1 MCYRSRKFLVR
12 TEAAGPEDGRGV
24 SCMRVAAQGSVY
36 PEDRRPAR
44 AFGWPSRAA
53 ATLAALVLAA
63 SVACLPKPL
72 TGARG
77 GERGI
82 TIYAFSVLK
91 EPMEKAVLPGFAA
104 KWKQEHGVDV
114 KFTTSYAGSETIT
127 NQILQGVGAQVGVF
141 SIERDLDRLAKA
153 GFVTSNRKE
162 MPSEGIVNKTPFV
175 ILVRKGNPKGIRDF
189 TDLAKP
195 GVKLIHPDP
204 DGSGG
209 AQWSILAIY
218 GSELAKSKAEVE
230 QARARQVDE
239 GTPPDDAAKSAGEL
253 EPARGQ
259 ARALALLKSVWR
271 NVISTPDSA
280 RAARTQFETGYGD
293 ALITYE
299 LEGLQMK
306 QAGSDIEIVVPRAT
320 IFSEHPAAIID
331 RNVKA
336 EDRPLVEAFVQYLW
350 DEEAQRAFVKYN
362 FRSVTHDEFNDANKE
377 LAHIELPFTVELFG
391 GWQHAYPEVIDGV
404 WRNQVKKK

>member
-1 MCYRSRKFLVR
+1 LRV
-12 TEAAGPEDGRGV
+12 TAGGR
-24 SCMRVAAQGSVY
+24 VY
-36 PEDRRPAR
+36 PEDGGPAREGVRPAR
-44 AFGWPSRAA
+44 ARRTPARAA
-53 ATLAALVLAA
+53 LALAALALAA
-63 SVACLPKPL
+63 TVACLPKSL
-72 TGARG
+72 SGARG
-77 GERGI
+77 QHGI
-82 TIYAFSVLK
+82 TIYAFSVMK
-91 EPMEKAVLPGFAA
+91 EPMDKEVLPGFAA
-104 KWKQEHGVDV
+104 KWKREHGEDV
-114 KFTTSYAGSETIT
+114 KFTASYAGSETIT

-141 SIERDLDRLAKA
+141 SIERDPERLAKA
-153 GFVTSNRKE
+153 GFVNSNWKT
-162 MPSEGIVNKTPFV
+162 MPADAVVNKTPFV

-189 TDLAKP
+189 GDLGRA
-195 GVKLIHPDP
+195 GVRVIHPDP

-230 QARARQVDE
+230 QARARLVDE
-239 GTPPDDAAKSAGEL
+239 GMSPVDAEKTTGES

-306 QAGSDIEIVVPRAT
+306 QAGADIEIVVPRAT

-331 RNVKA
+331 RNVRP
-336 EDRPLVEAFVQYLW
+336 EDRPLVEAFMQYLW
-350 DEEAQRAFVKYN
+350 GDDAQRAFVKYN
-362 FRSVTHDEFNDANKE
+362 FRSVTHDEFNDANKD
-377 LAHIELPFTVELFG
+377 LAHIELPFTVGLFG